1 MKKRKMIGVRVPRD
15 LEDQLRYEA
24 KKEGLLLGEYL
35 RKLLVEHANRV
46 EERQELYGSLSSI
59 KKGVELIGE
68 KLAVAVEGILVT
80 TGRLTKEQASKWVED
95 KIRRS

>member
-35 RKLLVEHANRV
+35 RKLLVEHANKV

-68 KLAVAVEGILVT
+68 KLAVGVEGILVT

>member
-1 MKKRKMIGVRVPRD
+1 MIGVRVPRD

-35 RKLLVEHANRV
+35 RKLLVEHANKV

-68 KLAVAVEGILVT
+68 KLAVGVEGILVT